1 MIRRYVAA
9 GVIAVVLVALFGL
22 FLIKP
27 RLTEITDIREQ
38 IATQQAQ
45 NRSLQIRL
53 RQLEQAA
60 QNAPATVARL
70 SLFDRLLPPTPDLP
84 SLIRQLQ
91 GAATASGIDLVSI
104 APGTPQTHPEATG
117 VEVVSV
123 NLQIRGGF
131 FRLESFLAR
140 LEDLQRVMEVTSIA
154 IGPEVDEAT
163 GLQSLTSTI
172 TTRMY
177 VVQPNA
183 RLGGA
188 ASSPAPSPVA
198 TPTR

>member
-9 GVIAVVLVALFGL
+9 GAIAVVLVALFGL

-27 RLTEITDIREQ
+27 KLAEITEVREQ
-38 IATQQAQ
+38 IATQRAQ
-45 NRSLQIRL
+45 NQSLQIRL
-53 RQLEQAA
+53 RQLDQAA

-70 SLFDRLLPPTPDLP
+70 ALYDRLLPPTPDLP

-91 GAATASGIDLVSI
+91 GAATASGIELVSI
-104 APGTPQTHPEATG
+104 APGPPQTHPEATG

-154 IGPEVDEAT
+154 IGPETDEAT

-188 ASSPAPSPVA
+188 APSPAPNPTA

>member
-1 MIRRYVAA
+1 MIRRYVVAA
-9 GVIAVVLVALFGL
+9 GITVAVIVLFVL

-27 RLTEITDIREQ
+27 KLGDIGEVRDQ
-38 IATQQAQ
+38 IESQRSQ
-45 NRSLQIRL
+45 NQSLQIRL
-53 RQLEQAA
+53 RQLQQAA
-60 QNAPATVARL
+60 QNAPATTARL
-70 SLFDRLLPPTPDLP
+70 ALFDRLLPPTPDLP

-91 GAATASGIDLVSI
+91 AAATASGMDLVSI
-104 APGTPQTHPEATG
+104 APSPPQTLTGATG
-117 VEVVSV
+117 VQTVAV
-123 NLQIRGGF
+123 NLQVRGGF

-140 LEDLQRVMEVTSIA
+140 LEDLQRVMEVTSLAIA
-154 IGPEVDEAT
+154 PEADPAT
-163 GLQSLTSTI
+163 GLQTLTSTI

-188 ASSPAPSPVA
+188 ASSPTPAPTA